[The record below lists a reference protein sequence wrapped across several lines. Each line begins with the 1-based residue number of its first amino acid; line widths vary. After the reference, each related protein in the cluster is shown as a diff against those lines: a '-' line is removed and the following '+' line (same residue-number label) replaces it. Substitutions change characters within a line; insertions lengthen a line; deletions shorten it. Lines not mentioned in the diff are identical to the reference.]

1 MKKQNFNPFYYAL
14 VLFLGF
20 GISVFASPVP
30 TNNPYKTMYGTNGT
44 HWTDSIAWSSIF
56 NVVTYGAVADDAMD
70 DQASVE
76 AAIDAANLAGGGV
89 VFFPAGVYKFS
100 NTLKLKSG
108 VVLRGADFA
117 NNVAKNDPFQPV
129 SILEFPK
136 YNPVLTGTGTPI
148 TEGFK
153 AITSFSKSINNIG
166 IVNLDVNR
174 ARIEFHPS
182 FVQVGSNSGNG
193 GDPNFQPVEHNRNC
207 IVMGVRSNNTA
218 VPDPGI
224 PTVANQNLWQRFSWR
239 FAANF
244 DLYFAQN
251 VIVANCKLNDLSQ
264 KRMDDSYDQPGYRTN
279 PAVAIAVPTDSLT
292 RFNYAAHYGISVN
305 RAKIMGALE
314 DKTIT
319 IKPFVWYAQ
328 PEEEPGLFA
337 KGVEIV
343 DNWVYK
349 ELRIAITASG
359 LGLLIK
365 GNVTKDKANKIAYLG
380 PDGKSK
386 NTNYS
391 ATYEN
396 RGIDF
401 SGWDVRVEDN
411 DVEAFPLGWPGTNYK
426 SIDGEGIMNQGNSGG
441 SSVNGLVLMNNT
453 VNTISSQATNPA
465 YSCYSMEEVFNV
477 VCKHNNV
484 TGINGYYLFSATKVA
499 QLINNVVVDS
509 NYVGRIDVVG
519 ASGGSNNYVRYNTRM
534 TGANY
539 GQVNTG
545 IINSSCNVTVSDNIS
560 LTQAACTGNPPSLPK
575 AIIVTPAAD
584 LAVSTNTY
592 AVTVATGIGLVADSV
607 VFYNGTKRYKAIMP
621 TDSLVQ
627 QSISL
632 MKNVNF
638 ISAKVYKGGLFN
650 YSPIRRIDYKEGS
663 NGTVNPSGLAP
674 ITIYPNPAES
684 FILINSNTIPTD
696 INIYDICGQLV
707 KNTKNTKTVDIA
719 SMKSGIYLV
728 SVKLDGS
735 NVSTIKFLK
744 K

>member
-1 MKKQNFNPFYYAL
+1 MKKHNISPFYSAFI
-14 VLFLGF
+14 LFLGF
-20 GISVFASPVP
+20 GISVFASSIP
-30 TNNPYKTMYGTNGT
+30 TNNPYKTMYGTTGT

-56 NVVTYGAVADDAMD
+56 NVVTYGAVPDDAMD

-100 NTLKLKSG
+100 NSLKLKSG

-166 IVNLDVNR
+166 VVNLDVNR

-182 FVQVGSNSGNG
+182 FVLVGSKSGSG
-193 GDPNFQPVEHNRNC
+193 GDPDYQPVEQNRNC

-218 VPDPGI
+218 IPDPGI
-224 PTVANQNLWQRFSWR
+224 PTATNQNLWQRFSWR

-244 DLYFAQN
+244 DLYFAEN
-251 VIVANCKLNDLSQ
+251 VIVANCKLNDLSY
-264 KRMDDSYDQPGYRTN
+264 KRLDDSFNQPGYLTN
-279 PAVAIAVPTDSLT
+279 NSPAVVVPTDSLT

-319 IKPFVWYAQ
+319 IKPFKWYPD
-328 PEEEPGLFA
+328 PEQEPGLFA
-337 KGVEIV
+337 RGVEIL

-359 LGLLIK
+359 LGLIIK
-365 GNVTKDKANKIAYLG
+365 GNVSKDKANKIAFLG
-380 PDGKSK
+380 PDGKTR

-411 DVEAFPLGWPGTNYK
+411 DVEAFPLGWPGSTYK

-441 SSVNGLVLMNNT
+441 SNVNGLTLLNNK

-477 VCKHNNV
+477 VCKHNTV
-484 TGINGYYLFSATKVA
+484 SGLNGYYLFSATKAA

-509 NYVGRIDVVG
+509 NYVGTINVTG
-519 ASGGSNNYVRYNTRM
+519 ANGGSNNYVRYNTRM

-545 IINSSCNVTVSDNIS
+545 IITTTCNVTVSDNIS
-560 LTQAACTGNPPSLPK
+560 MSVGACTSAPPALPK
-575 AIIVTPAAD
+575 SVIVTPAND

-607 VFYNGTKRYKAIMP
+607 VFYNGTQRYLGVVP
-621 TDSLVQ
+621 TDTLVQ
-627 QSISL
+627 KTIPL
-632 MKNVNF
+632 VKNINF

-650 YSPIRRIDYKEGS
+650 YSPIRRIEYKEAS
-663 NGTVNPSGLAP
+663 NGTVNPNAFANIS
-674 ITIYPNPAES
+674 IYPNPAQS
-684 FILINSNTIPTD
+684 FIQINSVTIPTD

-728 SVKLDGS
+728 SIKLAGGVVS
-735 NVSTIKFLK
+735 NIKFLK